1 MRLKIMQVKTPS
13 NIKENP
19 ICTGDEN
26 TIGYLYDNFFT
37 RASVFADSIINDEFE
52 SKDIVQKVF
61 TKIWS
66 MNLRFDSLIHFK
78 TYLYNAVKNSC
89 LNYLRTNRSENNEVI
104 EELES
109 SIEESIIKTE
119 IESELIKQVKRLPE
133 TKREIILSRLKGM
146 TLEDIAKKLMISK
159 NTVKTHIR
167 LANKQ
172 LKENLKNIYLFF
184 LISYHP

>member
-1 MRLKIMQVKTPS
+1 MKVNTPFNIDGDKIY
-13 NIKENP
+13 
-19 ICTGDEN
+19 TGNED
-26 TIGYLYDNFFT
+26 TIGYLYDSFFM
-37 RASVFADSIINDEFE
+37 RASVFADSIINDKEE

-66 MNLRFDSLIHFK
+66 MNLHFDSVLHFK
-78 TYLYNAVKNSC
+78 TYLYNSVRNSS
-89 LNYLRTNRSENNEVI
+89 LNYLKRNESNSNELI
-104 EELES
+104 EGLES
-109 SIEESIIKTE
+109 SIEESIIRTE

-146 TLEDIAKKLMISK
+146 TLDDIANKLMISK

-172 LKENLKNIYLFF
+172 LKDSMKNIYLFF
-184 LISYHP
+184 FLICHP